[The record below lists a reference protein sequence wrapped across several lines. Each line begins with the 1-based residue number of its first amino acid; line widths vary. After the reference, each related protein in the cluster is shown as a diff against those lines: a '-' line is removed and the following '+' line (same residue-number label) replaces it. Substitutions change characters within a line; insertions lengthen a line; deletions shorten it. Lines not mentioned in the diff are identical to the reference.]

1 MLLASTP
8 YARALLGLDE
18 CATSAATASRNSHII
33 QTPLASPARDATKGV
48 VASRIQAFEDG
59 SVFRRPAAK
68 PTPSPMRGT
77 ADGRIGA
84 DKHSPGHYPL
94 PGQWMSPH
102 HRVRSKDKEDA
113 LGREYVGLNVA
124 VHGDHLDTC
133 RGTGAYLQIANW
145 IGSLR
150 ENAHY
155 REHLEGAPPGVAEA
169 HPGVRMVQPPM
180 RYTSNPKGVDALGRN
195 GTPGRD
201 ARADQDN
208 LLSSTQSSNMIS
220 RIVEAQMD
228 SIMQD
233 TLSSSQ
239 GGGSPTGSDANN
251 VNNNNNLHD
260 SGSATDPR
268 APPSISR
275 VGISYGDVA
284 QKRIF
289 KAANLDEE
297 TKAKMKARA
306 ARRRRAQIAIVDC
319 GGKIGIDHH
328 EPSLYPLPG
337 QTVSKYHRGRGRDK
351 ARALARP
358 YVGMNMNVMRR
369 HIAIGHGDGRA
380 ASNWIGSLRS
390 RPCGADGAYG
400 KSGVGL
406 QLLKERE
413 DEARRN
419 AAFQATTSSL
429 RDGVSATTSGSG
441 DDETKLMVR
450 TEERRLMS
458 SSAPSP
464 ASGKSKYQGNKTQA
478 QMDGV
483 PVGMRW
489 TKPTDAE
496 KTKGYLRLKKKL
508 YRGTFR
514 EVSQKW
520 RLREDTP
527 DTGTRMSTNE
537 DLAGR
542 EEKIS
547 RRSRRQAYGDAA
559 AKRFA
564 RKKKRGGW
572 FDSPV
577 RF

>member
-1 MLLASTP
+1 M
-8 YARALLGLDE
+8 
-18 CATSAATASRNSHII
+18 
-33 QTPLASPARDATKGV
+33 

-59 SVFRRPAAK
+59 SLFRRPTVK
-68 PTPSPMRGT
+68 PTPSPMRGS
-77 ADGRIGA
+77 ANSRIGA
-84 DKHSPGHYPL
+84 DKHAPGHYPL

-113 LGREYVGLNVA
+113 LGREYVGLNLA
-124 VHGDHLDTC
+124 VHGEHLNTY
-133 RGTGAYLQIANW
+133 RGTGAYMQIANW

-150 ENAHY
+150 ENARY

-169 HPGVRMVQPPM
+169 HQGVRMVQPPM
-180 RYTSNPKGVDALGRN
+180 RYTSNSKEGSESG
-195 GTPGRD
+195 GRD
-201 ARADQDN
+201 SMSHREHADEGN
-208 LLSSTQSSNMIS
+208 LANSTQTRNRIS
-220 RIVEAQMD
+220 RIVEAQME
-228 SIMQD
+228 SIKQETMALSQD
-233 TLSSSQ
+233 DNSLQGPDPEGDPLS
-239 GGGSPTGSDANN
+239 
-251 VNNNNNLHD
+251 
-260 SGSATDPR
+260 TDPR

-289 KAANLDEE
+289 KEVKIDDQA
-297 TKAKMKARA
+297 KAKLRARA
-306 ARRRRAQIAIVDC
+306 ARRRRAQLAIIDC

-337 QTVSKYHRGRGRDK
+337 QSVSKYHHGRGRDK

-400 KSGVGL
+400 KSGSGL

-413 DEARRN
+413 EEAQRKTT
-419 AAFQATTSSL
+419 FQAAPSSL
-429 RDGVSATTSGSG
+429 RDAGS
-441 DDETKLMVR
+441 ETKTAGGKGDGETKVIVR
-450 TEERRLMS
+450 VEEKSLVS
-458 SSAPSP
+458 SSGAVPS
-464 ASGKSKYQGNKTQA
+464 SVKTKYQGNKTQA

-489 TKPTDAE
+489 TKPTKAE
-496 KTKGYLRLKKKL
+496 KTDGYLKLKKKL

-520 RLREDTP
+520 RLRQDTP

-537 DLAGR
+537 NLAR
-542 EEKIS
+542 RKEEVS

-564 RKKKRGGW
+564 RKKHHGGW

-577 RF
+577 KFK